1 VSAPFHS
8 PLMRPAR
15 ERMAVLLAEASFSD
29 AALPVVTNVDAV
41 PVRDGS
47 ALRDSLVRQI
57 DSPVRWV
64 ESVRR
69 LASDGVDRGL
79 EIGPGNVLAGLVRRI
94 EKGIRVESWGGPS

>member
-1 VSAPFHS
+1 
-8 PLMRPAR
+8 
-15 ERMAVLLAEASFSD
+15 
-29 AALPVVTNVDAV
+29 
-41 PVRDGS
+41 VRDGS

-79 EIGPGNVLAGLVRRI
+79 EIGPGNVLAGLIRRI
-94 EKGIRVESWGGPS
+94 ERSIRVESWGGPS